1 MCHTRHAK
9 SLTLFFS
16 PSGEGRFERE
26 GGVSPSTTNMSIG
39 HPVLELYRIA
49 VGSPNKL
56 CRMEMVM
63 LSLLVRSLE
72 KELEE
77 KMSILFRFHEC
88 MLKSVE
94 IGTSALS
101 LNGTYRVGSK
111 KTSQLSLI
119 EMKEDSQ
126 KEALSFHS
134 MIILDVQGIKLAWGF
149 RLPWVPTPSVVL
161 WIGFRSQ

>member
-1 MCHTRHAK
+1 
-9 SLTLFFS
+9 
-16 PSGEGRFERE
+16 
-26 GGVSPSTTNMSIG
+26 
-39 HPVLELYRIA
+39 
-49 VGSPNKL
+49 
-56 CRMEMVM
+56 M

-77 KMSILFRFHEC
+77 KMSILSRFHEC

-119 EMKEDSQ
+119 EMKEKDSSQ